1 MPRPRQRASQARRNG
16 SQGGRPTPTAAAGG
30 NKPSIQQAKNAKNA
44 KQHPADQGRLD
55 DFLATAAT
63 RNTTS
68 SVATAR
74 GGGQP
79 RDEPTEAERNRA
91 IVNVGNTCFMS
102 VVLVLCLYAVP
113 GFEPQAPQWDDYEA
127 ELDAKDTPAT
137 DSERDAKFQEFLLH
151 EAKFE
156 STLKAYLVVRDELL
170 NAVDVNARRKALT
183 SLRSEFNATKQQEDA
198 QQFLLWLANGHPLFS
213 SVRSVTLRCT
223 SCDAMQTTLDKD
235 AGLWLEPKPGETL
248 KDCFMRFAQG
258 EHVDRNCTI
267 CSGSRA
273 QRTDAVLALPPIMV
287 FQLKQQRDARSQSP
301 LQFPT
306 ELSATDLRPLTT
318 NEPADME
325 LIGVV
330 FYRQYGRER
339 GHSGHYTV
347 ACAVRGCTARTSTR
361 RAACSSCR
369 WTTRSTSGRPI
380 PTSSPSGARSATRA
394 APWPTT
400 SSRRMRSTRP

>member
-1 MPRPRQRASQARRNG
+1 
-16 SQGGRPTPTAAAGG
+16 
-30 NKPSIQQAKNAKNA
+30 
-44 KQHPADQGRLD
+44 
-55 DFLATAAT
+55 
-63 RNTTS
+63 
-68 SVATAR
+68 
-74 GGGQP
+74 
-79 RDEPTEAERNRA
+79 
-91 IVNVGNTCFMS
+91 MS

-137 DSERDAKFQEFLLH
+137 DSERDAKLQEFLLH
-151 EAKFE
+151 QAKFE

-248 KDCFMRFAQG
+248 KDCFMKFAQG

-267 CSGSRA
+267 CGGSRA
-273 QRTDAVLALPPIMV
+273 QKTDAVLALPPIMV
-287 FQLKQQRDARSQSP
+287 FQLKQQRDARLQLP

-318 NEPADME
+318 NELADME

-347 ACAVRGCTARTSTR
+347 AIRSR
-361 RAACSSCR
+361 RADGTWLLYDSR
-369 WTTRSTSGRPI
+369 TTPE
-380 PTSSPSGARSATRA
+380 
-394 APWPTT
+394 
-400 SSRRMRSTRP
+400 